1 MDGWYIRP
9 SSQGQ
14 HILTWSTDS
23 ISSSTSSPWSTALFR
38 LAKLSTMVVVVVGAG
53 LLYYEYLHRW
63 VNRRYV
69 IA

>member
-23 ISSSTSSPWSTALFR
+23 ISTSSSWSTALFR

-63 VNRRYV
+63 VNRKYV